1 MSEPFL
7 GEIKMFAG
15 NFAPKGFSFA
25 NGQILTIAQNT
36 ALFSLYGITY
46 GGNGQTTF
54 ALPNLQ
60 GRTPMHWGSG
70 AGLPPVAL
78 GQAGGQESHTLTGQ
92 ETAAH
97 THVLSAAAAPAA
109 NAPGPGGNLL
119 GTSTQNQYVGGT
131 PTTTLAPE
139 TVSNVGGG
147 QPHPNLQPY
156 LVLNVCICIAGIF
169 PSRS

>member
-1 MSEPFL
+1 VAEAYV
-7 GEIKMFAG
+7 GEIRIMAF
-15 NFAPKGFSFA
+15 NFAPRGWA
-25 NGQILTIAQNT
+25 QCNGQILAINQNQ
-36 ALFSLYGITY
+36 ALFSILGTTY
-46 GGNGQTTF
+46 GGNGVTTF